1 MPSNIIQINSDN
13 ELTWVVG
20 DSKMDDLITLLNKI
34 GDKEEII
41 SDVSSLPYSRISSQV

>member
-1 MPSNIIQINSDN
+1 MPSNLIVINYSD

-20 DSKMDDLITLLNKI
+20 DSKMDDLITYLDKV

-41 SDVSSLPYSRISSQV
+41 SDVSSLPCSQTSYQV